1 MDTVAAPPVENVS
14 TATIVNNEISNIVVC
29 DGSVYDPSKPYLFIT
44 LSNHTVHALK
54 DQTEELGFDATC
66 NRMISTLSLH
76 DRCGVI
82 VSSKKHMSL
91 LQNLGYPVVLWGQT
105 VAFPMDRKSIKK
117 MGVGAYPGA
126 VTVHTF
132 TEPLA
137 SHNKIH
143 TKS

>member
-1 MDTVAAPPVENVS
+1 M
-14 TATIVNNEISNIVVC
+14 C

-54 DQTEELGFDATC
+54 DQTEEMGFDATC

-132 TEPLA
+132 TEPLV
-137 SHNKIH
+137 SHNKIR
-143 TKS
+143 TKDGKISGDGKDETGVLGGQFR